1 MASSYGSLNSL
12 PNLPSEAS
20 LKLGPL
26 KMRLERLAQP
36 KLEWNPAQDGILY
49 ASNRAANVPS
59 YVPRFSKFD
68 GVQPETFTLPTESEI
83 MANLN
88 EKQRNLRFL
97 ARPPTYRT
105 RKKFI
110 TAQHRITAVSKEW
123 QPRLCYTTPRE
134 KDEGTKAKDSEV
146 ADMAK
151 IENEC
156 MGYAMLAKAKQIV
169 KFRAKQRVSMLAA
182 AAREEPFAV
191 KRMVKFAPH
200 PPNTVRFRN
209 SATKDIDRR
218 KGISTNRT
226 LRNQRIED
234 KIPNEKMWTA
244 ESEWVKYIPTG
255 QIPESVFV
263 QNECDRFEGYLEEGL
278 GRFSPR
284 SSEAFE
290 MEEKYTKTLL
300 SEADPK
306 TQRIFREYKPTF
318 NDAPYKATHEI
329 KKASETYAKR
339 LVAGRIDSKPVEV
352 TWKVV

>member
-1 MASSYGSLNSL
+1 
-12 PNLPSEAS
+12 
-20 LKLGPL
+20 
-26 KMRLERLAQP
+26 MRLEKMAQP

-68 GVQPETFTLPTESEI
+68 GVHPETFTLPTESEI

-88 EKQRNLRFL
+88 EKQKNLRRL

-105 RKKFI
+105 REKFI
-110 TAQHRITAVSKEW
+110 TAQHRIKAVSKNW

-134 KDEGTKAKDSEV
+134 KDKGTMSNDSEV
-146 ADMAK
+146 AEMAK

-156 MGYAMLAKAKQIV
+156 MGYAMMAKAKQIV

-209 SATKDIDRR
+209 SATKAIDRR
-218 KGISTNRT
+218 KGTNRT
-226 LRNQRIED
+226 LRSERIED
-234 KIPNEKMWTA
+234 KIPSEKMWTA
-244 ESEWVKYIPTG
+244 ESEWIKYTPTG
-255 QIPESVFV
+255 QIPEPDYVE
-263 QNECDRFEGYLEEGL
+263 NECDRFEGYLEQGL
-278 GRFSPR
+278 ATFSPR

-290 MEEKYTKTLL
+290 MEEKYTKNLL

-306 TQRIFREYKPTF
+306 TQRIFREYKPAF
-318 NDAPYKATHEI
+318 KEAPYKATYEI